1 MKKTVYI
8 DGQEGTTGLKIVQRL
23 EKRDDLELIKIEEHL
38 RKEVNERKK
47 LMNQSDYTFL
57 CLPDEAA
64 REAVSLIDNEQV
76 KVIDA
81 STAHRTHPDWAYGF
95 PELSASHRAKIEC
108 SKRVAVPGCYAS
120 GFAALV
126 YPLVAVGILPKD
138 YPVTCHAVSG
148 YSGGG
153 KSTIQAYEAQ
163 SRSTA
168 YDAPRLYGLNQKH
181 KHLKEMQAISNL
193 AYPPIFNPSIADFY
207 QGMLVSIPLHTR
219 FLTEQRTAQEI
230 HQLLEKYYQKTTFI
244 DVQPFATNEFLAAN
258 ALVDTN
264 KMEII
269 VSGHEDQILLVARL
283 DNLGKGASGA
293 AVQCLNIMMGM
304 DERTSLIDSF

>member
-95 PELSASHRAKIEC
+95 PELSASHRAKIEG

-120 GFAALV
+120 
-126 YPLVAVGILPKD
+126 
-138 YPVTCHAVSG
+138 
-148 YSGGG
+148 
-153 KSTIQAYEAQ
+153 
-163 SRSTA
+163 
-168 YDAPRLYGLNQKH
+168 
-181 KHLKEMQAISNL
+181 
-193 AYPPIFNPSIADFY
+193 
-207 QGMLVSIPLHTR
+207 
-219 FLTEQRTAQEI
+219 
-230 HQLLEKYYQKTTFI
+230 
-244 DVQPFATNEFLAAN
+244 
-258 ALVDTN
+258 
-264 KMEII
+264 
-269 VSGHEDQILLVARL
+269 
-283 DNLGKGASGA
+283 
-293 AVQCLNIMMGM
+293 
-304 DERTSLIDSF
+304 